1 MAGKHLASEGETL
14 GDFRLPLLSA
24 CQRDFTARL
33 LLHRV
38 QSRHGQRTFQ
48 SRRTFS
54 RWTARVLALCSRAP
68 EHRGAFNLVSTRFMV
83 VYGVWVCRLGGPYW
97 SGLARWSPDVCPGL
111 LSSGREAHARADC
124 EHAAH
129 LHPCAGIADR
139 DSDATAI
146 LAVTG
151 GS

>member
-1 MAGKHLASEGETL
+1 MEISGYLYSALVSVISLLGTITVFKAGI
-14 GDFRLPLLSA
+14 
-24 CQRDFTARL
+24 QRA
-33 LLHRV
+33 
-38 QSRHGQRTFQ
+38 FQ

-68 EHRGAFNLVSTRFMV
+68 EHCGAFNLVSTCFMV

-111 LSSGREAHARADC
+111 LSNGGEAHARTDC

-129 LHPCAGIADR
+129 LHPCADR
-139 DSDATAI
+139 
-146 LAVTG
+146 
-151 GS
+151 